1 MGRLTFSRVPAL
13 QCWRSPSISMCGCS
27 PLSAISDSSAFAHDN
42 AGRQR
47 RRATLCQPGTSCCG
61 GSAQNLA
68 AISGTVA
75 RWNRVACRH
84 RRIFQQRESDVPTV
98 SMLTQQAAT
107 EAIQTLD
114 PAAQQTVR
122 NDSRECRNP
131 MGFITVSTPGS
142 SPRAI
147 GSTPNR
153 LQRQSPSRSRM
164 AARIDGLKLAK
175 AHFRLR
181 HFMLCE
187 LLRTVRATVDR
198 CAAPR
203 PTKHPILI
211 SVNSIPFYRMSCY
224 S

>member
-1 MGRLTFSRVPAL
+1 MRDGNDVEQRSASPAPPVAAGAHKTSL
-13 QCWRSPSISMCGCS
+13 PSVALLLG
-27 PLSAISDSSAFAHDN
+27 
-42 AGRQR
+42 
-47 RRATLCQPGTSCCG
+47 GTVL
-61 GSAQNLA
+61 LA
-68 AISGTVA
+68 AIVGFFV
-75 RWNRVACRH
+75 N
-84 RRIFQQRESDVPTV
+84 QQRESDVPTV